1 MKKLLHEEIAHL
13 TTLPAHAL
21 ESRHEALFGRK
32 PETNHRQFLFRKIAW
47 RIQAD
52 REGGLSEATKELA
65 NAIAQEAPLR
75 TRIMRNAAKRLAG
88 MNSDQTATTV
98 LPTDHDSRLPMPG
111 GVIVKQFKGKTL
123 VVKVLADGFEFRDRR
138 YKSLSAIALDL
149 TGTKWNG
156 FVFFGVAKERNHGHR

>member
-1 MKKLLHEEIAHL
+1 MKKPLHEEIAL
-13 TTLPAHAL
+13 LAALPAHAL

-75 TRIMRNAAKRLAG
+75 TRLITNAARRLAG
-88 MNSDQTATTV
+88 MKPDQTTKTV
-98 LPTDHDSRLPMPG
+98 LPSGHDSRLPMPG
-111 GVIVKQFKGKTL
+111 GVIVKQFKGETL

-156 FVFFGVAKERNHGHR
+156 FVFFGVDKERNHGRR

>member
-1 MKKLLHEEIAHL
+1 MKKPLDEEIAQMA
-13 TTLPAHAL
+13 TLSARAL
-21 ESRHEALFGRK
+21 EARHESLFGRK

-52 REGGLSEATKELA
+52 REGGLSEATKEIA

-75 TRIMRNAAKRLAG
+75 TRLIRNAAKRLAG
-88 MNSDQTATTV
+88 LDPEQTATTV
-98 LPTDHDSRLPMPG
+98 LPTGHDSRLPMPG
-111 GVIVKQFKGKTL
+111 GVIVKQFKGETL

-156 FVFFGVAKERNHGHR
+156 FVFFGVDKERSHGRR